1 MHVRA
6 ARIERMTSPDPRLRM
21 LRRTA
26 ALCAVLM
33 LLTIGLSAFM
43 RLSMAGLGCTD
54 WPACYGQGLRDPSV
68 GGAAVAA
75 ARLAHRVVASL
86 ALVLAIVLVWLSAVR
101 RPVLRRE
108 AVLAAMLLALAL
120 ALAVLGLMTPGAR
133 APAVAM
139 GNLLGGFG
147 MLALCWRLATPS
159 TASGLGSSATV
170 VLVLL
175 CVQAGLGA
183 LLSASYSALSCTG
196 LADCGRVAQ
205 ATGWDWSVLNPWR
218 DPLHDGVPPR
228 NRAGALTVWLH
239 SVAGLVTPAALGWLA
254 VKASRRGR
262 RRDAAVLLVLAA
274 LQVALGLLLQGA
286 GLPITLVL
294 AHNLVAAVQLAWT
307 ARLA

>member
-1 MHVRA
+1 
-6 ARIERMTSPDPRLRM
+6 M

>member
-1 MHVRA
+1 
-6 ARIERMTSPDPRLRM
+6 M

-159 TASGLGSSATV
+159 TASGLGSPATV

>member
-1 MHVRA
+1 
-6 ARIERMTSPDPRLRM
+6 M

-108 AVLAAMLLALAL
+108 AVLAALLLALAL

>member
-1 MHVRA
+1 
-6 ARIERMTSPDPRLRM
+6 MTSPDPRLRM